1 MRERNMREDGKRET
15 KAGTAA
21 NGETAPAAPA
31 APSPAEPGDVE
42 TPPAGE
48 GGEDEQKTVLDEMDR
63 LRTEMDD
70 LKELYLRKLAEF
82 DNFRKRVERERE
94 EIRETVSADLVRE
107 LVPVLDNFERALQH
121 ASESGFDAFREGV
134 ELIAKQLWEALSR
147 RGLKRLDPINEKF
160 DPVYHEAVQRVEDS
174 GHEPDQ
180 VVSVLAKGYTFGKRL
195 VRPAMVA
202 VAVGSKDG
210 GETGEAPEAG
220 AGESE
225 DRP

>member
-1 MRERNMREDGKRET
+1 MRED
-15 KAGTAA
+15 
-21 NGETAPAAPA
+21 
-31 APSPAEPGDVE
+31 
-42 TPPAGE
+42 
-48 GGEDEQKTVLDEMDR
+48 DEQKINGDQVQTGEAEAPARQDEAAAVTAPSEEGAAENEQKTILEEMDR

-94 EIRETVSADLVRE
+94 EIREKVSADFVRE

-121 ASESGFDAFREGV
+121 PDESGFDAFREGV
-134 ELIAKQLWEALSR
+134 ELIAKQLWDALSR
-147 RGLKRLDPINEKF
+147 QGLKRLDPLNEKF

-174 GHEPDQ
+174 GHEPEQ
-180 VVSVLAKGYTFGKRL
+180 VVSVLAKGYTLGKHL

-202 VAVGSKDG
+202 VAVGPENG
-210 GETGEAPEAG
+210 GQEAGEAPEAD

-225 DRP
+225 ERT